1 MTRPHALTFA
11 AALLVFA
18 SASPVAFA
26 QTGGHA
32 TALNAARP
40 MQVQKVAKPA
50 PKAGQTAKASKPAP
64 QSLHWLMSESP

>member
-18 SASPVAFA
+18 SAGPVALA
-26 QTGGHA
+26 QTAGHT

-40 MQVQKVAKPA
+40 IQVQKVTKPA
-50 PKAGQTAKASKPAP
+50 PKGAQTAKASKPAP